1 MPSPSPTT
9 TRAVKLKR
17 RPPWTILATR
27 LMATTRSTYWL
38 FSAPP
43 RRSSRPP
50 PRRSPPERC
59 PRWGPLMRCPLPLL
73 LGACQRCQPCQP
85 CQNVRPPSR
94 AASARAA
101 TRPWYLLPARS
112 KTTESMPAPFARSA
126 TSSPTLLALAVL
138 SPSSV
143 RRSASMVEAETSV
156 LPWRSSTTWTLMCLE
171 ERVTTSRGRS
181 AVPWSFL
188 RPRTWRCRRA
198 FVRDAGCL
206 CLDREIPMSLTSLSD
221 LAADVLAGV
230 AHALALVGLGLAELA
245 DVRGDLA
252 DQLLVDALDAEVGR
266 VLDGERDA
274 LGRLEG
280 DRVAVAELELQL
292 GGALG
297 QDAVAHAHD
306 LELLLVALGDTDD
319 HVVDERAG
327 EAVAGTALALVVGT
341 GHGEDTV
348 LLGHGDRGDHGVAQR
363 ALGALDRH
371 QRAVDRDV
379 DTRGHDDGHSS
390 DARHVSSLLFGSRA
404 TRRRRGLP
412 HPRPSGWPDGRSAGP
427 GWSR

>member
-17 RPPWTILATR
+17 RPPWTTLATR

-94 AASARAA
+94 AASAKAA

-171 ERVTTSRGRS
+171 KRVTTSRGRS

-198 FVRDAGCL
+198 FVRDAVCL

-245 DVRGDLA
+245 DVRGDLT
-252 DQLLVDALDAEVGR
+252 DELLVDALDAEAGR
-266 VLDGERDA
+266 AVHGEGDA
-274 LGRLEG
+274 FGSLEG

-292 GGALG
+292 GRALG
-297 QDAVAHAHD
+297 QDAVPDADD
-306 LELLLVALGDTDD
+306 LELLLVALGHADD
-319 HVVDERAG
+319 HVVHERAG
-327 EAVAGTALALVVGT
+327 QAVAGTALPLVVGT
-341 GHGEDTV
+341 GHGEDAVV
-348 LLGHGDRGDHGVAQR
+348 LRHGDRRDDGVGQR
-363 ALGALDRH
+363 ALRALDRH
-371 QRAVDRDV
+371 QRAVDGHF

-390 DARHVSSLLFGSRA
+390 DARHVSSPCRV
-404 TRRRRGLP
+404 
-412 HPRPSGWPDGRSAGP
+412 SGYQT
-427 GWSR
+427 